1 MKNYSKKCEEE
12 NSPILKIKKEKGMK
26 KEGRTSHRSF
36 ALPTAQHC
44 LYLFMYFTAKQAP
57 GYSSPAILFGICTQ
71 HTRGKREPNGVE
83 GGEGTNPTA
92 QIRRRLC
99 LQDLGDTYFWSGAR
113 QSRTECQPQ
122 KWDTGLRIQGNG
134 QQAGISIHSLHWPHP
149 QDLITARAKQIHNH

>member
-1 MKNYSKKCEEE
+1 
-12 NSPILKIKKEKGMK
+12 MK

-44 LYLFMYFTAKQAP
+44 LYLFMYFIAKQAP

-71 HTRGKREPNGVE
+71 QTRGKREPNGVE

-99 LQDLGDTYFWSGAR
+99 LQDLETRISDLVLGRAAR
-113 QSRTECQPQ
+113 SVSHRNETRGSVSRV
-122 KWDTGLRIQGNG
+122 TGNRPASPSTL
-134 QQAGISIHSLHWPHP
+134 SIGHTHRTLLLPVQNKFTIIRKSAHHMTRHDIPMALG
-149 QDLITARAKQIHNH
+149 TTCVE

>member
-12 NSPILKIKKEKGMK
+12 NSPILKIKRGDEERRKDFPLLCPLHG
-26 KEGRTSHRSF
+26 T
-36 ALPTAQHC
+36 ACIYLCILPPSKLLVTVHQ
-44 LYLFMYFTAKQAP
+44 LFYLE
-57 GYSSPAILFGICTQ
+57 FGTQ
-71 HTRGKREPNGVE
+71 QTRGKREPNGVE

-113 QSRTECQPQ
+113 QSCTECQPQ

-149 QDLITARAKQIHNH
+149 QDLITARAKQIHHH